1 MIFQAE
7 RDSLSQNHKL
17 IVVIPAVFFY
27 FAGAP
32 YFRNRKLRCK
42 LFNYFKY
49 FSVIHHSFIN
59 REFASKHIRTY
70 VQNLYSQNVIVR
82 YIYIIWHFMIMNLW
96 WIHMPD
102 LHLLDRKIRKMSRS
116 NNESAEKSTK
126 RKTHD
131 RNMRKCSNVINVS
144 MVNKDPLQMN
154 KGQPHAGKK
163 GHHISLD
170 SFSIS
175 NL

>member
-1 MIFQAE
+1 
-7 RDSLSQNHKL
+7 
-17 IVVIPAVFFY
+17 
-27 FAGAP
+27 
-32 YFRNRKLRCK
+32 
-42 LFNYFKY
+42 
-49 FSVIHHSFIN
+49 
-59 REFASKHIRTY
+59 
-70 VQNLYSQNVIVR
+70 
-82 YIYIIWHFMIMNLW
+82 
-96 WIHMPD
+96 MPD

-116 NNESAEKSTK
+116 NYESAEKGTK